1 MSCTICKCSN
11 IVRWCADICGWSAE
25 QVFVTSYS
33 LALAVKCVQFNVN
46 AASSSVAMVRA
57 GVFYIS
63 HLAPRTVKG
72 AEVHPPSRLDI
83 H

>member
-1 MSCTICKCSN
+1 M
-11 IVRWCADICGWSAE
+11 
-25 QVFVTSYS
+25 TSYS